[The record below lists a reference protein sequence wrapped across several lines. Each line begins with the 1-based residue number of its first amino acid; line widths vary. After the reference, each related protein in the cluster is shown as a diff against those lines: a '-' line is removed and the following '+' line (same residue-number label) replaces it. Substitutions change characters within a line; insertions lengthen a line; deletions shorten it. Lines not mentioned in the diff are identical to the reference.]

1 MTFEVRPSRL
11 ASLGYVVARGFRGMV
26 QSAHVQ
32 LLAVGTMAVCMLLLG
47 AVTLAWQNAW
57 AVSRDL
63 GVDVPMTV
71 YLTDDA
77 PDEAVRDLAAAI
89 EALSAVDRVVR
100 VRPEDALDRLVHGL
114 SGEAELLDGIDSDTL
129 PQTLEVHLADGVPA
143 RVAPHLAARLS
154 GHELVED
161 VEVAGPWAERAEAMV
176 ETLQRLAVG
185 AGALVVLA
193 CATIVWS
200 TIRLGV
206 FARRAEVHILR
217 LVGGTHAF
225 VRGPFVVE
233 GIVQATVAVVV
244 ALVVLHAAFDM
255 VRPYLEDGLS
265 LVFAA
270 GSLRFFS
277 PEEMAFGLG
286 LGAIVGYLGARAAVA
301 RYVEV

>member
-1 MTFEVRPSRL
+1 MSFDVRPSRW

-32 LLAVGTMAVCMLLLG
+32 LVSVGTMAVCMLLLG
-47 AVTLAWQNAW
+47 AVTLAWQNAR

-71 YLTDDA
+71 YLADDA
-77 PDEAVRDLAAAI
+77 PDGEVRRLSADL
-89 EALSAVDRVVR
+89 EGLSAVDRVVR

-114 SGEAELLDGIDSDTL
+114 AGEAELLDGIDPDTL
-129 PQTLEVHLADGVPA
+129 PETLEVHLAPGVPA
-143 RVAPHLAARLS
+143 AVAPRLAERLAARD
-154 GHELVED
+154 VVAD
-161 VEVAGPWAERAEAMV
+161 VEVAGPWAERLETMV
-176 ETLQRLAVG
+176 ATLRHLALG
-185 AGALVVLA
+185 AGLLVALA
-193 CATIVWS
+193 CTAIVWS

-206 FARRAEVHILR
+206 FARRAEVRILR

-233 GIVQATVAVVV
+233 GMVQATVAAAV
-244 ALVVLHAAFDM
+244 ALAILHAAFDLL
-255 VRPYLEDGLS
+255 RPFLEDGLS

-270 GSLRFFS
+270 GSLRFFT
-277 PEEMAFGLG
+277 PEEMALG
-286 LGAIVGYLGARAAVA
+286 LGAGAAVGYLGARAAVA